1 MGPGFSTQLLDDVL
15 ERERVEREG
24 RRIQLIKKVFAAIAI
39 LAQEIPFEEAYL
51 FGSIVKTQRF
61 SKGSDVD
68 IGFVGL
74 GDEDFF
80 KAMSFISREIG
91 VEVDVIQL
99 EGHRLEAKVK
109 REGLKW
115 TRKV

>member
-1 MGPGFSTQLLDDVL
+1 M
-15 ERERVEREG
+15 
-24 RRIQLIKKVFAAIAI
+24 
-39 LAQEIPFEEAYL
+39 
-51 FGSIVKTQRF
+51 
-61 SKGSDVD
+61 D

-74 GDEDFF
+74 RDEDFF

-99 EGHRLEAKVK
+99 EGHRLEARVK